1 LQRKD
6 MNMQETSKNPR
17 DQKVGKNGNPAA
29 PMRDSED
36 LTCNEGQVE
45 DLLSQGES
53 AEADRPK
60 KPKRP
65 TGK

>member
-1 LQRKD
+1 
-6 MNMQETSKNPR
+6 MQETSKNPG
-17 DQKVGKNGNPAA
+17 DEKVRKKVDPAA
-29 PMRDSED
+29 PVRDSED

-65 TGK
+65 SGK

>member
-1 LQRKD
+1 
-6 MNMQETSKNPR
+6 MQERLKDSQADKAV
-17 DQKVGKNGNPAA
+17 KKISPAV
-29 PMRDSED
+29 PMRDSDD

-53 AEADRPK
+53 SEQERPK

-65 TGK
+65 TAK

>member
-1 LQRKD
+1 
-6 MNMQETSKNPR
+6 MQEGSKGLR
-17 DQKVGKNGNPAA
+17 DEKTAKKIDPVMPI
-29 PMRDSED
+29 RDSDD

-53 AEADRPK
+53 SEADRPK

-65 TGK
+65 AGK

>member
-1 LQRKD
+1 MSSRDEK
-6 MNMQETSKNPR
+6 EVKKINP
-17 DQKVGKNGNPAA
+17 VV
-29 PMRDSED
+29 PMRDSDD

-53 AEADRPK
+53 AEVERPK

>member
-1 LQRKD
+1 
-6 MNMQETSKNPR
+6 MQEGSMSSRDEKEVKKINP
-17 DQKVGKNGNPAA
+17 VV
-29 PMRDSED
+29 PMRDSDD

-53 AEADRPK
+53 AEVERPK